1 METEVIHLE
10 TALANRLQNFSKQ
23 DIRHVPS
30 SKRKRIEKYSEIME
44 LTKCLRRQ
52 QNFLLYENQK
62 RKKFA
67 EKVQQ
72 TLPHATDSLQLLRSI
87 RHPADRELGKILQSA
102 LDEMLHHRV
111 SGQAQE
117 FFGWTTRCDLKPVY
131 LHMISEK
138 TFEIADISEAVDKTW
153 LLHTDE
159 VMQSRLDRRRTKFCI
174 LKKVDDNTLLVRDI
188 HQFTGESFS
197 RHSIS
202 IIARV
207 QIEKDVYGIL
217 VKSILPLP
225 EDAHYFVWTDECY
238 LWKFEKT
245 QNENGSTGF
254 RVAVT
259 GKYGST
265 SAAVKSKLVMLE
277 SYFILAIWESLAI
290 HQIFDFSSRTR

>member
-72 TLPHATDSLQLLRSI
+72 TLPVRYERLLHDMVYSSGLVLKHATDSLQLLQSI

-159 VMQSRLDRRRTKFCI
+159 VMQSRLDRRRTKFC
-174 LKKVDDNTLLVRDI
+174 VR
-188 HQFTGESFS
+188 
-197 RHSIS
+197 
-202 IIARV
+202 
-207 QIEKDVYGIL
+207 
-217 VKSILPLP
+217 
-225 EDAHYFVWTDECY
+225 
-238 LWKFEKT
+238 
-245 QNENGSTGF
+245 
-254 RVAVT
+254 
-259 GKYGST
+259 
-265 SAAVKSKLVMLE
+265 
-277 SYFILAIWESLAI
+277 
-290 HQIFDFSSRTR
+290 